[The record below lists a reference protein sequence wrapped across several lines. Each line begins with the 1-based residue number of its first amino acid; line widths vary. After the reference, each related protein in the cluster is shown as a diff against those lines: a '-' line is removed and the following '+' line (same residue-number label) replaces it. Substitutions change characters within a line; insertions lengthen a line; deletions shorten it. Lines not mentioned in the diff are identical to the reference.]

1 MTRSIGMQV
10 SKTITA
16 WAGAAAVISLA
27 LADSAKADAL
37 RDLAETASKGP
48 EILWYESSK
57 ESQIDNVIA
66 AFNKQYSNVK
76 VKHIRVV
83 GGNKMA
89 GRVVQEVQGRGYTAD
104 LVTAGA
110 AQTWALNDRNFLLK
124 TDWSK
129 LGVPKKVT
137 PTDFAVAIAASVYVI
152 LVNTRNVPAEEQPKS
167 WDDLTKKKWMGR
179 IGGWVRAGAHT
190 QMSRVWG
197 QEKAEAELKK
207 FVALKPF
214 LFKSTFPMA
223 QQVAAG
229 EVDVA
234 IGFFHTAQPPIS
246 AGAPLKRIALDPA
259 PMHTIYTAVTKSAR
273 NEAGAMLFLSWLVT
287 STGAKAYEDATNRGS
302 HLLEG
307 TRTHALVKEAK
318 TAEYPAA
325 ETGTYRE
332 VATKFN
338 KILSSAGA
346 VR

>member
-1 MTRSIGMQV
+1 MQIL
-10 SKTITA
+10 KTITA

-27 LADSAKADAL
+27 LANSATADAL
-37 RDLAETASKGP
+37 SDLAEKASKGP

-57 ESQIDNVIA
+57 ESQIDKVIA
-66 AFNKQYSNVK
+66 AFNKQYPNVK
-76 VKHIRVV
+76 VKHVRVV

-89 GRVVQEVQGRGYTAD
+89 GRVVQEIQGRGYTAD

-110 AQTWALNDRNFLLK
+110 AQTWALNDRDFLLK

-129 LGVPKKVT
+129 LGIPKKVT

-152 LVNTRNVPAEEQPKS
+152 LVNTKNVPGEEEPKN
-167 WDDLTKKKWMGR
+167 WDDLTKEKWMGR

-190 QMSRVWG
+190 QMSKVWG

-246 AGAPLKRIALDPA
+246 AGAPLKRIALDPV
-259 PMHTIYTAVTKSAR
+259 PMHTIYTAVTESAR
-273 NEAGAMLFLSWLVT
+273 NKAGAMLFLSWLVS

-307 TRTHALVKEAK
+307 TRTHTLVKEAK
-318 TAEYPAA
+318 TAEYPAT
-325 ETGTYRE
+325 ETGIYTE

-346 VR
+346 AR